1 MGEASTHPP
10 PLRVTSEWNEIWEM
24 DMCRLCRKK
33 ARDVFEAGRKKCWDK
48 LPSMFG
54 LPEWKELM
62 SSDFE

>member
-1 MGEASTHPP
+1 MSSKLGEKNA
-10 PLRVTSEWNEIWEM
+10 
-24 DMCRLCRKK
+24 
-33 ARDVFEAGRKKCWDK
+33 K